1 MKMEQF
7 VISSQMY
14 KAWFLNFEM
23 EITFHVTT
31 LNQKLDIGKKMP
43 PKTSIKK
50 SVGTLAQK
58 A

>member
-23 EITFHVTT
+23 EITFYSDH
-31 LNQKLDIGKKMP
+31 IE
-43 PKTSIKK
+43 PKIRYWEED
-50 SVGTLAQK
+50 APENIN
-58 A
+58 